1 MTGVKDYL
9 ENQLEFLNK
18 KLSGLD
24 EANVSIHLEIRIIN
38 RKLNTLAILIAST
51 PGKLIKYN
59 NQNDLLY
66 MLTKTQWEDSQRY
79 TPSPETFL
87 FLIQLQIFALSES

>member
-24 EANVSIHLEIRIIN
+24 EANVSIHLKIRIIN

-51 PGKLIKYN
+51 PGKLIK
-59 NQNDLLY
+59 
-66 MLTKTQWEDSQRY
+66 
-79 TPSPETFL
+79 
-87 FLIQLQIFALSES
+87 I